1 MNSVLELFGTISL
14 DTKEYEKGIKNS
26 GKQADE
32 FAKKLDGTGKSSD
45 NAGKKIEGVGTSAD
59 KAGTSV
65 KSGGDAANALSE
77 KLETAGKAADQMG
90 TELDKTGTAS
100 KTASSNIDGTRE
112 SAEKLGSSSGF
123 SDFGE
128 AASSASDKIQ
138 GLDGDIGTAGRAA
151 DEMSGAFESAASSAD
166 SQSSATQKLAQKLQN
181 ASGNFDD
188 AANSADDFSD
198 SVNGAGDSAGDAED
212 DLGGLEKLLKGGL
225 FMQAAEQVAALGEK
239 LIGFGQSAMDAFGN
253 VDSAVRKVT
262 GYFAETGNAAKTS
275 ANVIKSVYEH
285 GIGDSMDS
293 VAQAIIIT
301 KRNLGE
307 LDETTLDNLVS
318 QGMQLEDIFGI
329 DLSET
334 MRGVKALMTNF
345 GLSGQDAMDLI
356 VAGTQNGLDKTDE
369 LGDNISEYSGKFAQ
383 AGYSSSEY
391 FQILEN
397 GLQGGAYQLDK
408 VNDAI
413 NEVTT
418 GLADGTIE
426 DNLDIFSS
434 GTQRVFEAWKNG
446 GATQKDVIDSI
457 VNDIK
462 NCDNQQQALN
472 MSAVAFGS
480 LGEDGS
486 LKFVES
492 LDAVGNK
499 YDDVSGKSK
508 NMLDTTLSSQ
518 QKLAG
523 NLRQLGDAFSPLG
536 DKLTELANN
545 VLPYVVKG
553 VETLMNAFDNLP
565 APVQDL
571 IIAVGLAAAAFA
583 VLLPVISTIG
593 VLFSTFGGVIGTI
606 AAPLG
611 IVIGLITSAILVFEN
626 WGTVVDVA
634 SSVLSGFVGTVASV
648 FESIRATISNALNT
662 ISNVVQVSLL
672 LIAEIISAAAQI
684 LFLPVT
690 FVMQNFGTQISAFF
704 STIGSIF
711 SSGWA
716 AVSSATSAAWST
728 IYSSVSSS
736 LSSVLSVA
744 SSIMSGVISAI
755 SSAWNSIRST
765 VSSAVNAV
773 RSTVSSGFNALVNAV
788 SSPLNGIKNS
798 VTNTFNSVR
807 TTISN
812 VINSAKSIVS
822 SGLNAIRGYFSSLS
836 LKFPHIKLPR
846 FSISGSF
853 SLNPPSVP
861 HFSVSWYKRA
871 MAGAYLLDSPT
882 LFGTASGIAGGGEA
896 GNEYI
901 VGQNSLAATVRAE
914 VDNAIGDTM
923 PEVVNYLAQIL
934 QAVADGKNIYLDG
947 KTLVGGTVEEMDKQ
961 LGKSRARFR
970 RGLA

>member
-45 NAGKKIEGVGTSAD
+45 NAGKKIDGVGKSAD

-65 KSGGDAANALSE
+65 KSGSDAAGTLSE
-77 KLETAGKAADQMG
+77 KLEGASKAADQMG

-100 KTASSNIDGTRE
+100 KTASSNIDGTRQ
-112 SAEKLGSSSGF
+112 SAEKLGSSGGF
-123 SDFGE
+123 SEFGE
-128 AASSASDKIQ
+128 AASSAGDKIR

-151 DEMSGAFESAASSAD
+151 DDMSGAFDDAANSAD
-166 SQSSATQKLAQKLQN
+166 AQSSSTQKLAQKLQN

-188 AANSADDFSD
+188 AANSADDFSS
-198 SVNGAGDSAGDAED
+198 SVKGAGDSADDAED
-212 DLGGLEKLLKGGL
+212 ELSGLEKLLKGGL
-225 FMQAAEQVAALGEK
+225 FMQAAEQVATLGEK
-239 LIGFGQSAMDAFGN
+239 LIGFGKNAMDAFGN
-253 VDSAVRKVT
+253 ADSAVRKVT
-262 GYFAETGNAAKTS
+262 GYFAETGNAAQTS
-275 ANVIKSVYEH
+275 ANVIKSVYER

-318 QGMQLEDIFGI
+318 QGMQLEDVFGI
-329 DLSET
+329 DISET
-334 MRGVKALMTNF
+334 MRGVKGLMTNF

-369 LGDNISEYSGKFAQ
+369 LGDNLSEYSGKFSQ
-383 AGYSSSEY
+383 AGYSASEY
-391 FQILEN
+391 FQLLDN
-397 GLQGGAYQLDK
+397 GLHGGAYNLDK

-418 GLADGTIE
+418 RLADGTIS
-426 DNLDIFSS
+426 DNLGMFSDD
-434 GTQRVFEAWKNG
+434 TQQVFEAWQNG
-446 GATQKDVIDSI
+446 DATQKQVIDSI
-457 VNDIK
+457 VSDIQ

-472 MSAVAFGS
+472 MSAKAFGTMA
-480 LGEDGS
+480 EDGS
-486 LKFVES
+486 LQFIES
-492 LDAVGNK
+492 LSSVGST
-499 YDDVSGKSK
+499 YDDVGGKAQKMAKS
-508 NMLDTTLSSQ
+508 TLSSQ
-518 QKLAG
+518 QELTG
-523 NLRQLGDAFSPLG
+523 NLRELQNAAAPLG
-536 DKLTELANN
+536 ERLLEFANS
-545 VLPYVVKG
+545 VLPPIISV
-553 VETLMNAFDNLP
+553 VETIANAFASLP
-565 APVQDL
+565 APVQDV
-571 IIAVGLAAAAFA
+571 IIAVGLAGAAFA
-583 VLLPVISTIG
+583 VLLPIISTIG

-611 IVIGLITSAILVFEN
+611 IAIGLITSAILVFEN
-626 WGTVVDVA
+626 WGTVVDVV
-634 SSVLSGFVGTVASV
+634 SSVLGGFVGTVASV
-648 FESIRATISNALNT
+648 FGSIHTTVSNAFNT
-662 ISNVVQVSLL
+662 IGNVVQVGMM
-672 LIAEIISAAAQI
+672 LISEIISAAAQI

-690 FVMQNFGTQISAFF
+690 FVMQNFGSQISAFF
-704 STIGSIF
+704 GMIGSIF

-716 AVSSATSAAWST
+716 AVSSATSAAWSE
-728 IYSSVSSS
+728 IYSNVSSR
-736 LSSVLSVA
+736 LSSVLSIV
-744 SSIMSGVISAI
+744 SSIMSSVLAAI
-755 SSAWNSIRST
+755 SSAWNAIRNV
-765 VSSAVNAV
+765 VSSAVNSV
-773 RSTVSSGFNALVNAV
+773 RSTVSSGFSALVNAV

-798 VTNTFNSVR
+798 VTNAFNSVR
-807 TTISN
+807 NTISN
-812 VINSAKSIVS
+812 VINNAKSIVS
-822 SGLNAIRGYFSSLS
+822 GGLNAIRGYFSGLS
-836 LKFPHIKLPR
+836 LKFPHIKLPH
-846 FSISGSF
+846 FSISGGF
-853 SLNPPSVP
+853 SINPPSVP

-882 LFGTASGIAGGGEA
+882 LFGTANGIAGGGEA

-914 VDNAIGDTM
+914 VDTAIGNTM
-923 PEVVNYLAQIL
+923 PEIVDYLAQIL